1 MRWIASAERDRR
13 VGLEAEG
20 EDRAGALKSK
30 EREKKKLCFFCFFF
44 FKRDR
49 PAEMRRNGLS
59 TDEGYGREG
68 GAGRGVD
75 VGAK

>member
-1 MRWIASAERDRR
+1 M
-13 VGLEAEG
+13 
-20 EDRAGALKSK
+20 
-30 EREKKKLCFFCFFF
+30 FFFFF

-49 PAEMRRNGLS
+49 PAEMQRNVLG
-59 TDEGYGREG
+59 TDEGYRKEG